1 MTSSVMNYPSE
12 DCLQRSGS
20 ALISTFHRWVVVMI
34 DSFVE
39 QPPTSRRN
47 LEKES

>member
-1 MTSSVMNYPSE
+1 MTFLVIHYPSE
-12 DCLQRSGS
+12 ECLQISGS

-39 QPPTSRRN
+39 QPLTSRRN